1 MIKPSFFAALAACA
15 LFIAGLLITPVAQA
29 ADDVTLPD
37 TLRVNGLVITGK
49 PSLIEEQ
56 KSDLSLLTSVQFGSS
71 PLIVKGKKIVKSNK
85 PILPKSSNKAKVIA
99 VYPKISK
106 ESLVALPT
114 LVTPTP
120 MKPTVA
126 PTEVPLPTNTP
137 MPTTAPSPAVQGGLS
152 ADRLFEMANNHRK
165 SIGLNELQKD
175 ERACAV
181 AQSRAPEIAGE
192 IASGN
197 MHAGI
202 RARNLPYWNSENI
215 ITMGTEEGA
224 FNWWI
229 NDQIHKEAIE
239 GNYTYSCVA
248 CSGYACVQEFTN
260 FQSK

>member
-1 MIKPSFFAALAACA
+1 MIKPSFFAAFTASV
-15 LFIAGLLITPVAQA
+15 LFIAGLLVGPIAHA
-29 ADDVTLPD
+29 ADDVTLPE
-37 TLRVNGLVITGK
+37 TLRVEGLMITGL
-49 PSLIEEQ
+49 PVAIEVQ
-56 KSDLSLLTSVQFGSS
+56 KTDFSLLTSLQFGST
-71 PLIVKGKKIVKSNK
+71 PLILKGSKIVKTTSTLT
-85 PILPKSSNKAKVIA
+85 PS
-99 VYPKISK
+99 
-106 ESLVALPT
+106 PT
-114 LVTPTP
+114 PTSTPTP
-120 MKPTVA
+120 SLT
-126 PTEVPLPTNTP
+126 PTNTP
-137 MPTTAPSPAVQGGLS
+137 RPTIVSSPAPAVQGGLS
-152 ADRLFEMANNHRK
+152 ADRLFDMANNHRK

-192 IASGN
+192 IAGGT

-215 ITMGTEEGA
+215 ITMGSEEGA

>member
-1 MIKPSFFAALAACA
+1 MIKPSFFTALAVFT
-15 LFIAGLLITPVAQA
+15 LFITGLLIAPIAHA

-37 TLRVNGLVITGK
+37 TLRVKGLVITGK
-49 PSLIEEQ
+49 PAIVEEE

-71 PLIVKGKKIVKSNK
+71 PLVVKGKKIVKSTK
-85 PILPKSSNKAKVIA
+85 PLLPTTKKKIKVASISP
-99 VYPKISK
+99 VISK
-106 ESLVALPT
+106 ETNIALPT
-114 LVTPTP
+114 LVTPMP
-120 MKPTVA
+120 VKPTIA
-126 PTEVPLPTNTP
+126 PTETPLPTNTP
-137 MPTTAPSPAVQGGLS
+137 TPTTAPSSTIQGGLS
-152 ADRLFEMANNHRK
+152 ADRLFDMANNHRK

-175 ERACAV
+175 ERTCAV
-181 AQSRAPEIAGE
+181 AQSRAPEIASE

-239 GNYTYSCVA
+239 GSYTYSCVA